1 MPTVLLITEQERL
14 RLLFARMERAGTFR
28 LRIAPT
34 LAQGEEEIALRLPHY
49 VFVEN
54 RLSGLQASDLES
66 HLRILLPEG
75 PEIVLM
81 ARDASETEEVR
92 QLGGRWFLDLS
103 GSDESLQHSITD
115 AIALQP
121 PTPKDTAAPAPLPA
135 TPPRGTRDL
144 LFGGSGQDN
153 PAAPK
158 KSYFWFFPTALIIVF
173 LGVMANQ
180 AGKKAPQSAGSA
192 APLKADT
199 AATGKVDPGAARV
212 YSSVPTAPQKA
223 VPPAPAAPP
232 DTAPSG
238 KVVVPESSTSTYVVQ
253 QGDRLLKIL
262 IRDFG
267 YGYREALAVIPEIR
281 RLNDLHDLDVIQP
294 GQLLS
299 IPARHQAGN
308 LPR

>member
-14 RLLFARMERAGTFR
+14 RTIFTRMERAGTFR

-54 RLSGLQASDLES
+54 GLSGLAASDLEN

-92 QLGGRWFLDLS
+92 GLGGRCFLDLS
-103 GSDESLQHSITD
+103 QVDESLQHSITD
-115 AIALQP
+115 AITLQP
-121 PTPKDTAAPAPLPA
+121 AAPQDTPAPEPYPA
-135 TPPRGTRDL
+135 PPMTSREL
-144 LFGGSGQDN
+144 LFAGSGQDGPPPN
-153 PAAPK
+153 RK
-158 KSYFWFFPTALIIVF
+158 TYFWFFPVALIIVS
-173 LGVMANQ
+173 LGVMALHS
-180 AGKKAPQSAGSA
+180 AKKAPQTSGSA
-192 APLKADT
+192 PPQKADT
-199 AATGKVDPGAARV
+199 AATSKEGAGAV
-212 YSSVPTAPQKA
+212 QSSKSVPVAPQKV
-223 VPPAPAAPP
+223 VPPPAAP
-232 DTAPSG
+232 DTAPAS
-238 KVVVPESSTSTYVVQ
+238 KESPPEGRSSTYVVQ
-253 QGDRLLKIL
+253 PGDRLLKIL

-281 RLNDLHDLDVIQP
+281 RLNDLRDLDVIQP

-299 IPARHQAGN
+299 IPVRHQAGN
-308 LPR
+308 LPK